1 MICHPEES
9 ELRMKEMIENAEL
22 FLQSLKIPYRLVD
35 IVSGQLNDAAVR
47 KIDIE
52 AWYPGQQKFR

>member
-1 MICHPEES
+1 
-9 ELRMKEMIENAEL
+9 MKEMIENAEL

-47 KIDIE
+47 KTDIE